1 MKTNWL
7 SHFYLFMVAVIYGAN
22 YSISKWVMD
31 DHFVHPL
38 GFIFYRVSVALIL
51 FYITGL
57 FVREKVE
64 KSDHKILFLGGV
76 FGVWINQTLFF
87 YGLHLG
93 SSVHAS
99 LLMLA
104 TPILVLIISAIVIK
118 EKITTFKIAGIFLG
132 FAGAV
137 MLILASSSQN
147 IQSTV
152 LGDIMVFIN
161 AVSFAIY
168 LVIVKKL
175 THKYHPVTISKW
187 VFLYGWLFCF
197 PTGFYHAFQVNWS
210 SFTPQVWWSFIYV
223 LIFTTYLAYLF
234 NAIALKKVS
243 ASIVSV
249 YIYLQPLIAIG
260 IAIIW
265 FQEVL
270 NWIIIISGLAIF
282 SGVILVSLHKSTIN
296 HVILKKNDRMK

>member
-1 MKTNWL
+1 
-7 SHFYLFMVAVIYGAN
+7 
-22 YSISKWVMD
+22 MD
-31 DHFVHPL
+31 DQYIHPL
-38 GFIFYRVSVALIL
+38 GFIFYRVSVALVL

-64 KSDHKILFLGGV
+64 KSDHRILFLGGI

-93 SSVHAS
+93 SPVHAS

-104 TPILVLIISAIVIK
+104 TPILVLVISAIVIK
-118 EKITTFKIAGIFLG
+118 EKITSYKTTGILLG
-132 FAGAV
+132 LTGAV
-137 MLILASSSQN
+137 MLILASTSKN
-147 IQSTV
+147 IQSTAI
-152 LGDIMVFIN
+152 GDLMVFIN
-161 AVSFAIY
+161 AISFAIY

-187 VFLYGWLFCF
+187 VFLYGWLFCM
-197 PTGFYHAFQVNWS
+197 PTGFYHALQINWS
-210 SFTPQVWWSFIYV
+210 SFTPQVWWSFFYV
-223 LIFTTYLAYLF
+223 LIFTTYLAYLL

-265 FQEVL
+265 YHQVL
-270 NWIIIISGLAIF
+270 NWIIVISGLAIF
-282 SGVILVSLHKSTIN
+282 TGVILVSLRKSVN
-296 HVILKKNDRMK
+296 NNEILKKNSQTK